1 MTKPPKIVPFTQIP
15 LEVLY
20 NTELSHSAIILY
32 GLILSKVNK
41 EGYCY
46 ATNETFAGWLGSSES
61 TVVKRLKELKSAELI
76 KTFYTGLSRKIYPQN
91 KVEKTEK
98 EIVENQQKGLS
109 NSTTYN
115 SLSKE
120 RQRRV
125 LWQRPSPSSGS
136 DPIGS
141 SPNENKDN
149 N

>member
-1 MTKPPKIVPFTQIP
+1 MSKSPKVIPYAKVP

-20 NTELSHSAIILY
+20 NSELSTSARTLY
-32 GLILSKVNK
+32 AIVLSKVNK

-46 ATNETFAGWLGSSES
+46 ATNETLAEWLGTTER
-61 TVVKRLKELKSAELI
+61 TVRRNLEELKTKTLV
-76 KTFYTGLSRKIYPQN
+76 KTFNEGLSRKIYPQ
-91 KVEKTEK
+91 
-98 EIVENQQKGLS
+98 IYIKGEDKNMPKGETPMS
-109 NSTTYN
+109 TYN

-125 LWQRPSPSSGS
+125 LWQRPSPSSAS

>member
-1 MTKPPKIVPFTQIP
+1 MKGKPDVKPFAQIP
-15 LEVLY
+15 LEVLR
-20 NTELSHSAIILY
+20 NTKLSHAAIVLY

-46 ATNETFAGWLGSSES
+46 ATNETLAEWHGTSES
-61 TVVKRLKELKSAELI
+61 TVVKRLKELKGAELV

-91 KVEKTEK
+91 KVEISQK
-98 EIVENQQKGLS
+98 EIVENHQKGVS

-141 SPNENKDN
+141 SPNENKEN

>member
-1 MTKPPKIVPFTQIP
+1 MTKPKVQPFAQVP

-20 NTELSHSAIILY
+20 NTELSTAARTLYAIV
-32 GLILSKVNK
+32 LSKVNK

-46 ATNETFAGWLGSSES
+46 ATNETLANWLGTTER
-61 TVVKRLKELKSAELI
+61 TVGRNLKELKDVELV

-91 KVEKTEK
+91 KVE
-98 EIVENQQKGLS
+98 IDQKGVDKNMQKGTTQMS
-109 NSTTYN
+109 TYN

-141 SPNENKDN
+141 SPNENKEN